1 MSKRFILL
9 LISTLITVSVV
20 LFNGCAPSG
29 DIASESEL
37 VATWDDT
44 SMTVTDL
51 KNKLYVRYSNE
62 SSAMKKTLEDRMNIL
77 DEYVVRALK
86 IAEGYRLKFDE
97 REDIR
102 KSYNEAVARKASELL
117 YDKRVLG
124 KFITDEMVQDFFEYD
139 RWEVRCRHL
148 LIEIPEEATRRD
160 TIEYWDRI
168 NEIWEK
174 AKAGENFKRLVDKYS
189 EDTSIDRKLHG
200 DLGFFKWGKMV
211 DEFQE
216 AAWKLQPDEISPPVR
231 TRYGYHLIQ
240 LIEKRS
246 RGLEMHTS
254 HILVKIDRRAA
265 PAETTIAFERAKMIL
280 DEAKKKGAN
289 FSELARRYSEDE
301 KTWVDGEVGWIPRG
315 SMPTEYWDQVLEM
328 EVGEIG
334 GPIKTYKGYHVVKVN
349 DIREQETSLDDPEML
364 SRVRSSISRVY
375 RDTVKVISEAYLKE
389 VYSSFEMK
397 YNNAAVKL
405 LKRKLFDK
413 NAPKNM
419 NLFSSFTSE
428 EREMFVIEDN
438 YEGFKI
444 QGLVDMYGDHRFPP
458 QIEDDP
464 DFVKN
469 LVEPLLLP
477 KYLEE
482 IARREGF
489 FDHPECLAEGKK
501 AIENAML
508 PEVEREMIQN
518 KAAPSEEEVKTYYEK
533 NVDEFIEQEKV
544 EIYEILLDDKQLA
557 EDMLTR
563 INKGEDIER
572 LAQRYSQRKMAKNKK
587 GKLGPFTKDKY
598 GPVSRKAFELEI
610 GEVAGPIKAGNMYS
624 IIKLIERT
632 PESVSTFDESRK
644 QIESNIRFEKQKS
657 LKDSWVEE
665 LKQSYNL
672 KYYPDVVKRLWPL
685 IEPLPEAL
693 VAERKVWKKDRE
705 EAATKA
711 KLHAKED
718 QLKLKLQPGS
728 EQEFTTKD
736 GKKVQVK
743 IGEPRYIDKDGKEIE
758 PSESNIQLTPK
769 GKLEKK
775 GSGESQAPSIKVVP
789 KGKSTEGK

>member
-1 MSKRFILL
+1 MSKHFIFP
-9 LISTLITVSVV
+9 LISILIAVFAV
-20 LFNGCAPSG
+20 LFNGCAPSV
-29 DIASESEL
+29 DLASESEL

-62 SSAMKKTLEDRMNIL
+62 SRAMKKTLEDRMKIL

-86 IAEGYRLKFDE
+86 IAEGYRLKFNE
-97 REDIR
+97 REDIL
-102 KSYNEAVARKASELL
+102 KSYNEAIARKASELL
-117 YDKRVLG
+117 YDEKVLDQ
-124 KFITDEMVQDFFEYD
+124 FITDKMVQDFFEHD

-148 LIEIPEEATRRD
+148 LIEIPEDVTGRD

-174 AKAGENFKRLVDKYS
+174 TEAGEKFKRLVNKYS
-189 EDTSIDRKLHG
+189 EDTSIDRKLYG

-216 AAWKLQPDEISPPVR
+216 AAWKLKPDEISPPVR

-254 HILVKIDRRAA
+254 HILVKINKRAA

-289 FSELARRYSEDE
+289 FSELARRYSEDD
-301 KTWVDGEVGWIPRG
+301 KTWVNGEIGWIPRG

-328 EVGEIG
+328 EVGEID
-334 GPIKTYKGYHVVKVN
+334 GPFRTYKGYHVVRVN
-349 DIREQETSLDDPEML
+349 ETREQERSLDDPDML
-364 SRVRSSISRVY
+364 SRVKSSISRVY
-375 RDTVKVISEAYLKE
+375 RDSVKVISETYLEE
-389 VYSSFEMK
+389 VFNSFDMK

-405 LKRKLFDK
+405 LKKKLFDK

-419 NLFSSFTSE
+419 NLFSSFTVE
-428 EREMFVIEDN
+428 EREMFIIEDN

-458 QIEDDP
+458 QIEDEP

-482 IARREGF
+482 IARREGY
-489 FDHPECLAEGKK
+489 FDNPECLAEGKK

-533 NVDEFIEQEKV
+533 NVDEFTDQEKV
-544 EIYEILLDDKQLA
+544 KIYEILLDDKQLA

-563 INKGEDIER
+563 INKGEDVAR
-572 LAQRYSQRKMAKNKK
+572 LAQRYSQRKLAKQKK

-598 GPVSRKAFELEI
+598 GPLSRKAFDLEI

-624 IIKLIERT
+624 VIKLIERT
-632 PESVSTFDESRK
+632 PKRVKTFDESRR
-644 QIESNIRFEKQKS
+644 QIESNIRFERQKS
-657 LKDSWVEE
+657 LKNSWVEE
-665 LKQSYNL
+665 LKEYYNL
-672 KYYPDVVKRLWPL
+672 KYYKDVVKRLWPL

-705 EAATKA
+705 DAAKKA
-711 KLHAKED
+711 KLRAKED
-718 QLKLKLQPGS
+718 LLKLKLQPGS

-736 GKKVQVK
+736 GKRIQVK
-743 IGEPRYIDKDGKEIE
+743 IGQPRYVDKDGKEID
-758 PSESNIQLTPK
+758 PSKSNIRLTPK

-775 GSGESQAPSIKVVP
+775 DGGESQAPSIKVVP
-789 KGKSTEGK
+789 KGK